1 MEYRLLECQQKK
13 IKLFHEGCKIVSD
26 HSKQNLDVCKQDVCL
41 TSNKS
46 SLQPDREVQLQIS
59 ENGVISVQSI
69 GTSSGNNEVVSMKID
84 DKKPTTDNV
93 LPVEKVKPETIKLIK
108 SLEKS
113 VSMSCNSSLSKDK
126 GNGKVSW
133 INTNNTFTNVKE
145 CDNKNNNLYL
155 TSKEETSSEKRS
167 KPSYNV
173 EPADK
178 MAGLA
183 PHQINMPDTSVTI
196 QRVYP
201 GATKDTNYSKA
212 MKHTDKPSTIEHST
226 NLKVPSEKNST
237 SKHSNHIRYKTLK
250 SPIKQ
255 WNPSIPKSSLIAMK
269 QAQSSSSSKGELEE
283 NTPVKAPK
291 FFKMRNVPRFLGNP
305 ASGVKPMYQ
314 VATSSEV
321 ATTTAS
327 QASTSQ
333 SSKPLNPNSE
343 ITVMKIDPKTLNP
356 IPVVRSS
363 KLTLPAS
370 TSKLQT
376 SLSISPKKITDNHL
390 NESRT
395 SIRSMSKSISS
406 PIKTS
411 GKVHTSSLPPNPFIL
426 PSPHLMYG
434 GFPRPFSPVDSTSS
448 RMPTDSQ
455 IFQAMSMLCSPNTA
469 FHPSLPPSISMLF
482 NPHNT
487 HNRSSQNEKLN
498 LKYSPS
504 DFLKSVP
511 MPTPSV
517 QRVPPS
523 CLTAKIPSSTVSQSP
538 SSVKEAISSI
548 SSNQGHLHENIL
560 INSVSDKV
568 VNHKDKEAHQDKS
581 QSNAANSVNPPANLR
596 NSEDHPEQ
604 ILVEK
609 KVVPL
614 SNGLLDVPPGV
625 SVEVSVDNTCPVPYA
640 SKRDQRNKVPFLGD
654 NTEQA
659 NIGEIKTGESDGS
672 SVR

>member
-1 MEYRLLECQQKK
+1 M
-13 IKLFHEGCKIVSD
+13 ISD
-26 HSKQNLDVCKQDVCL
+26 KSKQNLDVCKQDACL
-41 TSNKS
+41 PASKS

-69 GTSSGNNEVVSMKID
+69 GTNSGNNEVVSMKLD
-84 DKKPTTDNV
+84 DNKPKTDNA

-113 VSMSCNSSLSKDK
+113 VSMSCNSSMSKDK

-133 INTNNTFTNVKE
+133 VNTNNTFTNVRE
-145 CDNKNNNLYL
+145 SENKNNNLYL
-155 TSKEETSSEKRS
+155 TSKEETSSEQKS
-167 KPSYNV
+167 KPYNV
-173 EPADK
+173 EPVDK
-178 MAGLA
+178 MSGLA
-183 PHQINMPDTSVTI
+183 SHQINIPDTSVTI

-201 GATKDTNYSKA
+201 GATKDTNYSKVV
-212 MKHTDKPSTIEHST
+212 KRTDKPNTTEHST
-226 NLKVPSEKNST
+226 NSKIQSEKNT

-269 QAQSSSSSKGELEE
+269 QAQSPSSSKGELEE
-283 NTPVKAPK
+283 NTPIKAPK

-333 SSKPLNPNSE
+333 PSKPSSE

-363 KLTLPAS
+363 KLPLPAP
-370 TSKLQT
+370 TSKLQ
-376 SLSISPKKITDNHL
+376 SSFSISPKKNTENHL

-395 SIRSMSKSISS
+395 SIRSMSKSIGS
-406 PIKTS
+406 PVKTS
-411 GKVHTSSLPPNPFIL
+411 GKLHTSSLPPNPFIL

-434 GFPRPFSPVDSTSS
+434 GFPRPFSPVDSTTS

-498 LKYSPS
+498 LKYSPN

-548 SSNQGHLHENIL
+548 SSNQGHHHENIL
-560 INSVSDKV
+560 IKSVGDKV
-568 VNHKDKEAHQDKS
+568 VNHKEKEAHQEKS
-581 QSNAANSVNPPANLR
+581 QPNSANSAILPSSLR
-596 NSEDHPEQ
+596 SSEEHPEQ

-609 KVVPL
+609 KLVPL

-625 SVEVSVDNTCPVPYA
+625 SPDNTFPVPCA
-640 SKRDQRNKVPFLGD
+640 SKRDQRNKVPLHSD
-654 NTEQA
+654 TTEQT
-659 NIGEIKTGESDGS
+659 NIGEIKTGESDCS
-672 SVR
+672 SLR

>member
-1 MEYRLLECQQKK
+1 M
-13 IKLFHEGCKIVSD
+13 ISD
-26 HSKQNLDVCKQDVCL
+26 KSKQNLDVCKQDACL
-41 TSNKS
+41 PASKS

-69 GTSSGNNEVVSMKID
+69 GTNSGNNEVVSMKLD
-84 DKKPTTDNV
+84 DNTKTDNA

-113 VSMSCNSSLSKDK
+113 VSMSCNSSMSKDK

-133 INTNNTFTNVKE
+133 VNTNNTFTNVRE
-145 CDNKNNNLYL
+145 SDNKNNNLYL
-155 TSKEETSSEKRS
+155 TSKEETSSEQKS

-173 EPADK
+173 EPVDK
-178 MAGLA
+178 MSGLA
-183 PHQINMPDTSVTI
+183 SHQMNMPDTSVTI

-201 GATKDTNYSKA
+201 GATKDTNYSKVV
-212 MKHTDKPSTIEHST
+212 KRTDKPNTTEHST
-226 NLKVPSEKNST
+226 NSKIQSEKNT

-283 NTPVKAPK
+283 NTSIKAPK

-333 SSKPLNPNSE
+333 PSKPSSE

-363 KLTLPAS
+363 KLPLPAP
-370 TSKLQT
+370 TSKLQ
-376 SLSISPKKITDNHL
+376 SSFSISPKKNTDNHL

-395 SIRSMSKSISS
+395 SIRSMSKSIGS
-406 PIKTS
+406 PVKTS
-411 GKVHTSSLPPNPFIL
+411 GKLHTSSLPPNPFIL

-434 GFPRPFSPVDSTSS
+434 GFPRPFSPVDSTTS

-498 LKYSPS
+498 LKYSPN

-523 CLTAKIPSSTVSQSP
+523 CLTAKIPSSTVAQSP

-548 SSNQGHLHENIL
+548 SSNQGHENIL
-560 INSVSDKV
+560 IKSVGDKV
-568 VNHKDKEAHQDKS
+568 VNHKEKEALLDKS
-581 QSNAANSVNPPANLR
+581 QSNSANNVIPPASLR
-596 NSEDHPEQ
+596 NSDEHPEQ
-604 ILVEK
+604 IIVEK
-609 KVVPL
+609 KLVPL

-625 SVEVSVDNTCPVPYA
+625 SPDKTFPVPCA
-640 SKRDQRNKVPFLGD
+640 SKRDQRNKVPLHSD
-654 NTEQA
+654 TTEQT
-659 NIGEIKTGESDGS
+659 NIGEIKTGESDCS
-672 SVR
+672 SLR

>member
-1 MEYRLLECQQKK
+1 M
-13 IKLFHEGCKIVSD
+13 ISD
-26 HSKQNLDVCKQDVCL
+26 KSKQNLDDCKQDACL
-41 TSNKS
+41 PASKS

-69 GTSSGNNEVVSMKID
+69 GTNSGNNEVVSMKLD
-84 DKKPTTDNV
+84 DNKPKTDNA

-113 VSMSCNSSLSKDK
+113 VSMSCNSSMSKDK

-133 INTNNTFTNVKE
+133 VNTNNTFTNVRE
-145 CDNKNNNLYL
+145 SDNKNNNLYL
-155 TSKEETSSEKRS
+155 TSKEETNFEQKS

-173 EPADK
+173 EPVDK
-178 MAGLA
+178 MSGLA
-183 PHQINMPDTSVTI
+183 LHQINMPDTSVTI

-201 GATKDTNYSKA
+201 GATKDTNYSKVV
-212 MKHTDKPSTIEHST
+212 KRTDKPNTTEHST
-226 NLKVPSEKNST
+226 NSKIQSEKNT

-269 QAQSSSSSKGELEE
+269 QAQSPSSNKGELEE
-283 NTPVKAPK
+283 STPIKAPK

-333 SSKPLNPNSE
+333 PSKPSSE

-363 KLTLPAS
+363 KLPLSAP
-370 TSKLQT
+370 TSKLQ
-376 SLSISPKKITDNHL
+376 SSFSISPKKNTENHL

-395 SIRSMSKSISS
+395 SIRSMSKSIGS
-406 PIKTS
+406 PVKTS
-411 GKVHTSSLPPNPFIL
+411 GKLHTSSLPPNPFIL

-434 GFPRPFSPVDSTSS
+434 GFPRPFSPVDSTTS

-498 LKYSPS
+498 LKYSPN

-538 SSVKEAISSI
+538 SSIKEAISSI

-560 INSVSDKV
+560 IKSVGDKV
-568 VNHKDKEAHQDKS
+568 VNHKEKEAHQDKS
-581 QSNAANSVNPPANLR
+581 QPNSANSVILPSSLR
-596 NSEDHPEQ
+596 NSEGHPEQ
-604 ILVEK
+604 LLVEK
-609 KVVPL
+609 KLVPL
-614 SNGLLDVPPGV
+614 SNGLLDVPP
-625 SVEVSVDNTCPVPYA
+625 EVSPDNTCPVPCA
-640 SKRDQRNKVPFLGD
+640 SKRDQRNKVPLHGD
-654 NTEQA
+654 TTEQT
-659 NIGEIKTGESDGS
+659 NVGEIKTGESDCS
-672 SVR
+672 SLR

>member
-1 MEYRLLECQQKK
+1 M
-13 IKLFHEGCKIVSD
+13 ISD
-26 HSKQNLDVCKQDVCL
+26 KSKQDLDVCKQDACL
-41 TSNKS
+41 PACKS

-69 GTSSGNNEVVSMKID
+69 GTNSGNNEVVSMKLD
-84 DKKPTTDNV
+84 DNKPKTENA

-113 VSMSCNSSLSKDK
+113 VSMSCNSSMSKDK

-133 INTNNTFTNVKE
+133 VNTNNTFTNVRE
-145 CDNKNNNLYL
+145 SDNKNNNLYL
-155 TSKEETSSEKRS
+155 TCKEETSSEQKS

-173 EPADK
+173 EPVDK
-178 MAGLA
+178 MSGLA
-183 PHQINMPDTSVTI
+183 SHQINMPDTSVTI

-201 GATKDTNYSKA
+201 GATKDTIYSKVV
-212 MKHTDKPSTIEHST
+212 KRTDKPNTTEHST
-226 NLKVPSEKNST
+226 NSKIQSEKNT

-269 QAQSSSSSKGELEE
+269 QAQSPSSSKGELEE
-283 NTPVKAPK
+283 NTQIKAPK

-333 SSKPLNPNSE
+333 PSKPSSE

-363 KLTLPAS
+363 KLPLPAA
-370 TSKLQT
+370 TSKLQ
-376 SLSISPKKITDNHL
+376 SSFSISPKKNTDNHL

-395 SIRSMSKSISS
+395 SIRSMSKSIGS
-406 PIKTS
+406 PVKTS
-411 GKVHTSSLPPNPFIL
+411 GKLHTSSLPPNPFIL

-434 GFPRPFSPVDSTSS
+434 GFPRPFSPVDSTTS

-498 LKYSPS
+498 LKYSPN

-548 SSNQGHLHENIL
+548 SSNQGHLHKNIL
-560 INSVSDKV
+560 IKSVGDKV
-568 VNHKDKEAHQDKS
+568 VNHKEKEAHKDKS
-581 QSNAANSVNPPANLR
+581 QPNSANSVILPSSLR
-596 NSEDHPEQ
+596 NSEEHPEQ

-609 KVVPL
+609 KLLPL
-614 SNGLLDVPPGV
+614 SNGLLNVPPGV
-625 SVEVSVDNTCPVPYA
+625 SPDNTCPVPCA
-640 SKRDQRNKVPFLGD
+640 SKRDQRNKVPLHSD
-654 NTEQA
+654 TTEQT
-659 NIGEIKTGESDGS
+659 NIGEIKTSESDCS
-672 SVR
+672 SLR

>member
-1 MEYRLLECQQKK
+1 M
-13 IKLFHEGCKIVSD
+13 ISD
-26 HSKQNLDVCKQDVCL
+26 KSKQNLDVCKQDACL
-41 TSNKS
+41 PASKS

-69 GTSSGNNEVVSMKID
+69 GTNSGNNEVVSMKLD
-84 DKKPTTDNV
+84 DNKPKTDNA

-113 VSMSCNSSLSKDK
+113 VSMSCNSSMSKDK

-133 INTNNTFTNVKE
+133 VNTNNTFTNVRE
-145 CDNKNNNLYL
+145 SDNKNNNLYL
-155 TSKEETSSEKRS
+155 TSKEETNSEQKS
-167 KPSYNV
+167 KSSYNV
-173 EPADK
+173 EPVDK
-178 MAGLA
+178 MSGLA
-183 PHQINMPDTSVTI
+183 SHQINMPDTSVTI

-201 GATKDTNYSKA
+201 GATKDTNYSKVV
-212 MKHTDKPSTIEHST
+212 KRTDKPNTTEHST
-226 NLKVPSEKNST
+226 NSKIQSDKNT

-269 QAQSSSSSKGELEE
+269 QAQSPSSSKGELEE
-283 NTPVKAPK
+283 STPIKAPK

-333 SSKPLNPNSE
+333 PSKPSSE

-363 KLTLPAS
+363 KLPLSAP
-370 TSKLQT
+370 TSKLQ
-376 SLSISPKKITDNHL
+376 SSFSISPKKNTDNHL

-395 SIRSMSKSISS
+395 SIRSMTKSIGS
-406 PIKTS
+406 PVKTS
-411 GKVHTSSLPPNPFIL
+411 GKLHTSSFPPNPFIL

-434 GFPRPFSPVDSTSS
+434 GFPRPFSPVDSTTS

-498 LKYSPS
+498 LKYSPN

-538 SSVKEAISSI
+538 SSVKEAIGSI

-560 INSVSDKV
+560 IKSVGDKV
-568 VNHKDKEAHQDKS
+568 VNHKEKEAHQDKS
-581 QSNAANSVNPPANLR
+581 QPNSANSVILPSSLR
-596 NSEDHPEQ
+596 NSEGHPEQ

-609 KVVPL
+609 KLVPL

-625 SVEVSVDNTCPVPYA
+625 SPDNTCPVPCA
-640 SKRDQRNKVPFLGD
+640 SKRDQRNKVPLHSD
-654 NTEQA
+654 TTEQT
-659 NIGEIKTGESDGS
+659 NIGEIKTGESDCS
-672 SVR
+672 SLR

>member
-1 MEYRLLECQQKK
+1 M
-13 IKLFHEGCKIVSD
+13 ISD
-26 HSKQNLDVCKQDVCL
+26 KSKQNLDVCKQDACL
-41 TSNKS
+41 PASKS

-69 GTSSGNNEVVSMKID
+69 GTNSGNNEVVSMKLD
-84 DKKPTTDNV
+84 DNKPKTDNA

-113 VSMSCNSSLSKDK
+113 VSMSCNSSMSKDK

-133 INTNNTFTNVKE
+133 VNTNNTFTNVRE
-145 CDNKNNNLYL
+145 SDNKNNNLYL
-155 TSKEETSSEKRS
+155 TSKEETNSEQKS

-173 EPADK
+173 EPVDK
-178 MAGLA
+178 MQAA
-183 PHQINMPDTSVTI
+183 SHQINMPDTSVTI

-201 GATKDTNYSKA
+201 GATKDTNYSKVV
-212 MKHTDKPSTIEHST
+212 KRTDKPNTTEHST
-226 NLKVPSEKNST
+226 NSKIQSEKNT

-269 QAQSSSSSKGELEE
+269 QAQSPSSSKGELEE
-283 NTPVKAPK
+283 STPIKAPK

-333 SSKPLNPNSE
+333 PSKPSSE

-363 KLTLPAS
+363 KLPLSAP
-370 TSKLQT
+370 TSKLQ
-376 SLSISPKKITDNHL
+376 SSFSISPKKNTDNHL

-395 SIRSMSKSISS
+395 SIRSMTKSIGS
-406 PIKTS
+406 PVKTS
-411 GKVHTSSLPPNPFIL
+411 GKLHTSSLPPNPFIL

-434 GFPRPFSPVDSTSS
+434 GFPRPFSPVDSTTS

-498 LKYSPS
+498 LKYSPN

-560 INSVSDKV
+560 IKSVGDKV
-568 VNHKDKEAHQDKS
+568 VNRKEKEAHQDKS
-581 QSNAANSVNPPANLR
+581 QPNSANSVILPSSLR
-596 NSEDHPEQ
+596 NSEGHPEQ

-609 KVVPL
+609 KLVPL

-625 SVEVSVDNTCPVPYA
+625 SPDNTCPVPCA
-640 SKRDQRNKVPFLGD
+640 SKKDQRNKVPLHSD
-654 NTEQA
+654 TTEQT
-659 NIGEIKTGESDGS
+659 NIGEIKTGESDCS
-672 SVR
+672 SLR

>member
-1 MEYRLLECQQKK
+1 M
-13 IKLFHEGCKIVSD
+13 ISD
-26 HSKQNLDVCKQDVCL
+26 KSKQNLDVCKQDACL
-41 TSNKS
+41 PASKS

-69 GTSSGNNEVVSMKID
+69 GTNSGNNEVVSMKLD
-84 DKKPTTDNV
+84 DNKPKTDNA

-113 VSMSCNSSLSKDK
+113 VSMSCNRSMSKDK

-133 INTNNTFTNVKE
+133 VNTNNTFTNVRE
-145 CDNKNNNLYL
+145 SENKNNNLYL
-155 TSKEETSSEKRS
+155 TSKEETSSEQKS

-173 EPADK
+173 EPVDK
-178 MAGLA
+178 MSGLA
-183 PHQINMPDTSVTI
+183 SHQINMPDTSVTI

-201 GATKDTNYSKA
+201 GATKDTNYSKVV
-212 MKHTDKPSTIEHST
+212 KRTDKPNTTEHST
-226 NLKVPSEKNST
+226 NSKIQSEKNT

-269 QAQSSSSSKGELEE
+269 QAQSPSSSKGELEE
-283 NTPVKAPK
+283 NTPIKAPK

-333 SSKPLNPNSE
+333 PSKPSSE

-363 KLTLPAS
+363 KLPLPAP
-370 TSKLQT
+370 TSKLQ
-376 SLSISPKKITDNHL
+376 SSFSISPKKNTENHL

-395 SIRSMSKSISS
+395 SIRSMSKSIGS
-406 PIKTS
+406 PVKTS
-411 GKVHTSSLPPNPFIL
+411 GKLHTSSLPPNPFIL

-434 GFPRPFSPVDSTSS
+434 GFPRPFSPVDSTTS

-498 LKYSPS
+498 LKYSPN

-548 SSNQGHLHENIL
+548 SSNQGHHHENIL
-560 INSVSDKV
+560 IKSVGDKV
-568 VNHKDKEAHQDKS
+568 VNHKEKEAHQEKS
-581 QSNAANSVNPPANLR
+581 QPNSANSAILPSSLR
-596 NSEDHPEQ
+596 NSEEHPEQ

-609 KVVPL
+609 KLVPL

-625 SVEVSVDNTCPVPYA
+625 SPDNTFPVPCA
-640 SKRDQRNKVPFLGD
+640 SKRDQRNKVPLHSD
-654 NTEQA
+654 TTEQT
-659 NIGEIKTGESDGS
+659 NIGEIKTGESDCS
-672 SVR
+672 SLR